1 MRIAVFGAGGAV
13 GSRVVAEALAR
24 GHEVTAV
31 ARRAIAVP
39 TGVRL
44 LIGDASDAEKVE
56 KLSGGQDLVI
66 AATRPTPGSESELPV
81 VAAAMLA
88 GVARS
93 GTRLLVVGGAATLVV
108 PGAGLP
114 LHETPDFPSELAAIA
129 RACAEQLA
137 ACRADVWPTGPTS
150 VRRRSWP
157 LVRAPAPTVSAPTNC
172 WSTSMAPRR
181 SRWRI
186 SRSPCSTKPS
196 GRCIGRSASQ
206 LPLHDSRRAPLSPVT
221 NR

>member
-24 GHEVTAV
+24 GHEVAAV
-31 ARRAIAVP
+31 ARRAIAVQ
-39 TGVRL
+39 TGARL
-44 LIGDASDAEKVE
+44 LVGDASDAEQVE
-56 KLSGGQDLVI
+56 KLSAGQDLVI
-66 AATRPTPGSESELPV
+66 AATRPAPGSESELPV

-108 PGAGLP
+108 PGAGLS

-137 ACRADVWPTGPTS
+137 ACRADVVADWTY
-150 VRRRSWP
+150 
-157 LVRAPAPTVSAPTNC
+157 
-172 WSTSMAPRR
+172 
-181 SRWRI
+181 
-186 SRSPCSTKPS
+186 
-196 GRCIGRSASQ
+196 
-206 LPLHDSRRAPLSPVT
+206 LSPPAELAPGSRTGTYRVGADELLVDDHGAST
-221 NR
+221 ISMEDFAVAVLDEAERPVHRRVRFTVAAA

>member
-44 LIGDASDAEKVE
+44 LIGDASDPEQVE
-56 KLSGGQDLVI
+56 KLSAGQDLVI
-66 AATRPTPGSESELPV
+66 AATRPAPGSESELPV

-137 ACRADVWPTGPTS
+137 ACRADVVADWTY
-150 VRRRSWP
+150 
-157 LVRAPAPTVSAPTNC
+157 
-172 WSTSMAPRR
+172 
-181 SRWRI
+181 
-186 SRSPCSTKPS
+186 
-196 GRCIGRSASQ
+196 
-206 LPLHDSRRAPLSPVT
+206 LSPPAELAPGARTGTYRVGADELLVDDHGASAISMEDFAVAVLDEAERPVHRRVRFT
-221 NR
+221 VAAA

>member
-31 ARRAIAVP
+31 ARRAIAVQ
-39 TGVRL
+39 TGAL
-44 LIGDASDAEKVE
+44 LLVGDASDAEQVE
-56 KLSGGQDLVI
+56 KLSAGRDLVI
-66 AATRPTPGSESELPV
+66 AATRPAPGSESELPV

-88 GVARS
+88 GAARS

-137 ACRADVWPTGPTS
+137 ACRADVVADWTY
-150 VRRRSWP
+150 
-157 LVRAPAPTVSAPTNC
+157 
-172 WSTSMAPRR
+172 
-181 SRWRI
+181 
-186 SRSPCSTKPS
+186 
-196 GRCIGRSASQ
+196 
-206 LPLHDSRRAPLSPVT
+206 LSPPAELAPGSRTGTYRVGADELLVDDHGAST
-221 NR
+221 ISMEDFAVAVLDEAERPVHRRVRFTVAAA